1 MEEPKRYL
9 TEEELKNGMII
20 INPSELDRQINGKM
34 ILDDSGHWRWATLKK
49 KEGDFNN
56 AFEELMSF
64 IA

>member
-49 KEGDFNN
+49 KEG
-56 AFEELMSF
+56 E
-64 IA
+64 